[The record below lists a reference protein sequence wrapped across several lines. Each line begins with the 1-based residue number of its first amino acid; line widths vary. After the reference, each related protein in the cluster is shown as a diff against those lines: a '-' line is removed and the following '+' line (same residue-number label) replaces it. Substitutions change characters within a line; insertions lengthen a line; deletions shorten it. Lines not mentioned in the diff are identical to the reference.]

1 MSKALWRVTGSRN
14 GHLFTT
20 KVRAASW
27 REAVRIC
34 SATHMLVVREC
45 ALLDETSPDVLQAKC
60 IAAAPSI
67 TPPSSPPPSAVT
79 PPPPLSVPAA
89 VAAPIPREPR
99 KPRERRKIKFTAE
112 VLAQIPELVRQG
124 LHRRQIAERFGTTEN
139 SLQVVCSRNGISL
152 WRQDRTRRPVAVPD
166 VVLSLWIKNQTLER
180 LQQRAEAN
188 GLTKS
193 ELASRLLNLIAS
205 ENLFDAVLDEAV
217 A

>member
-34 SATHMLVVREC
+34 STTHMLVVREC
-45 ALLDETSPDVLQAKC
+45 ALLDETSPGVLQAKC

-79 PPPPLSVPAA
+79 PPPPLSVAAA
-89 VAAPIPREPR
+89 VAAPIPRE
-99 KPRERRKIKFTAE
+99 PRERRKIKFTAE

-124 LHRRQIAERFGTTEN
+124 LDRRQIAERFGTTAN

-166 VVLSLWIKNQTLER
+166 VELSLWIKHEAMEQLR
-180 LQQRAEAN
+180 QRAEAN